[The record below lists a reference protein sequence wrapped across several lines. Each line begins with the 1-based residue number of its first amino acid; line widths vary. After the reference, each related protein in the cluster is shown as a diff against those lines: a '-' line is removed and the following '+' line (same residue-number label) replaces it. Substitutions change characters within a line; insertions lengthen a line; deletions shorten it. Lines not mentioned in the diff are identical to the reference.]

1 MIIDEIIL
9 ESVEDA
15 SLESELNVLTSITE
29 SYRKALNILDSC
41 DYNESIVQETFSLYT
56 ESVDEN
62 GKSVSSIR
70 NLLRRVID
78 FFKNALKKLQ
88 NLISRVFNRN
98 KKIYKT
104 SYNFFLIVDEFN
116 RVFSTKNF
124 NEYVSGEIDEDVF
137 MEGLFSKKNE
147 NVKEMEEHDK
157 QNAQHEKQLL
167 KEQKKHEKEL
177 EKRSITSDE
186 LKKRENKEYR
196 KEFEGLVRQ
205 LRRSFKPD
213 MFVNELSRNDIRN
226 IVNCT
231 LLGATKEEL
240 SKLNNAVKQITA
252 GDMEHVDEELYQS
265 LNLIT
270 DLGLVTGH
278 KKFGNIADDQER
290 VATNSTDGLTT
301 KQNST
306 DGLTTKQKMDLKLWD
321 EFANTFGTELNHLA
335 KKDIF
340 SPEKLRLLLESN
352 KKIIDVPKAIG
363 LFTTSAVFNLV
374 TRCAFALSMFNPK
387 KIIQDIQ
394 QCGIRLNKLHD
405 EFYQYAEEDTKLR
418 KELGIR
424 LNKTMEVMKFGVIDN
439 ICEETYRFT
448 NCPFNT
454 QSYNHGNTITQ
465 IAGGPITL
473 TYILISMIIFKRPLE
488 NFYPSITTMAMMG
501 LAKNMTPR
509 YVGTYKDY

>member
-41 DYNESIVQETFSLYT
+41 DYDESVVQETFSLYT

-62 GKSVSSIR
+62 GQSVSSIR
-70 NLLRRVID
+70 NLLKRVID

-147 NVKEMEEHDK
+147 NVEEMKEHDK
-157 QNAQHEKQLL
+157 QNAQHEKQRL

-177 EKRSITSDE
+177 EKRSITSDQ

-240 SKLNNAVKQITA
+240 TKLKNAVKQITA
-252 GDMEHVDEELYQS
+252 GNMEHIDEELYQS
-265 LNLIT
+265 LNFI
-270 DLGLVTGH
+270 VHSCYNTGFD
-278 KKFGNIADDQER
+278 KFNNIPDHEP
-290 VATNSTDGLTT
+290 VAT
-301 KQNST
+301 NST

-321 EFANTFGTELNHLA
+321 EFANTFGKELNHLA
-335 KKDIF
+335 KRDIF
-340 SPEKLRLLLESN
+340 SQDKLRLLLESN
-352 KKIIDVPKAIG
+352 RKIIDVPKTVV

-394 QCGIRLNKLHD
+394 QCGMRLNKLHD

-418 KELGIR
+418 KELGIH

-454 QSYNHGNTITQ
+454 QSYNHGNVLTQ

-473 TYILISMIIFKRPLE
+473 TYVLISMIIFKRPLE

-501 LAKNMTPR
+501 LAKNMTPG

>member
-29 SYRKALNILDSC
+29 SYRKALNILDSR
-41 DYNESIVQETFSLYT
+41 DYNESIIQETFSLYT

-88 NLISRVFNRN
+88 NLISRVFDRN

-147 NVKEMEEHDK
+147 NAKELEEHDK

-213 MFVNELSRNDIRN
+213 MFVNDLSRNDIRN
-226 IVNCT
+226 IVNTT

-240 SKLNNAVKQITA
+240 VKLKNAVKQITE
-252 GDMEHVDEELYQS
+252 GKMENIDQQLFKS
-265 LNLIT
+265 LEM
-270 DLGLVTGH
+270 VTCSAYSEGM
-278 KKFGNIADDQER
+278 KKFNKHNPIDDIT
-290 VATNSTDGLTT
+290 VSDSHSNMTT
-301 KQNST
+301 KQR
-306 DGLTTKQKMDLKLWD
+306 MDLAIWD
-321 EFANTFGTELNHLA
+321 EFVKTFGQELNRLA
-335 KKDIF
+335 NRKVF
-340 SPEKLRLLLESN
+340 SVNQMNDLINDGN
-352 KKIIDVPKAIG
+352 KVFGTVKTVA
-363 LFTTSAVFNLV
+363 LFTGSAVFNLV

-454 QSYNHGNTITQ
+454 LSYNHGNTLTQ

-473 TYILISMIIFKRPLE
+473 TYVLISMIIFKRPLE

-501 LAKNMTPR
+501 LAKNMTPG

>member
-157 QNAQHEKQLL
+157 QNAQREKQLL

-226 IVNCT
+226 IVNCA

-240 SKLNNAVKQITA
+240 SKLKNAVKQITE
-252 GDMEHVDEELYQS
+252 GKMENIDQQLFKS
-265 LNLIT
+265 LEM
-270 DLGLVTGH
+270 VTCSAYSEGK
-278 KKFGNIADDQER
+278 KKFNKHNPIDDIT
-290 VATNSTDGLTT
+290 VSDSHSNMTT
-301 KQNST
+301 KQR
-306 DGLTTKQKMDLKLWD
+306 MDLAIWD
-321 EFANTFGTELNHLA
+321 EFVKTFGQELNRLA
-335 KKDIF
+335 NRKVF
-340 SPEKLRLLLESN
+340 SVNQMNDLINDGN
-352 KKIIDVPKAIG
+352 KVFGTVKTVA

-394 QCGIRLNKLHD
+394 QCGMRLNKLHD

-418 KELGIR
+418 KELGIH
-424 LNKTMEVMKFGVIDN
+424 LNKTMEIMKFGVIDN

-454 QSYNHGNTITQ
+454 QSYNHGNTITHREA
-465 IAGGPITL
+465 IGADAMASP
-473 TYILISMIIFKRPLE
+473 RPE
-488 NFYPSITTMAMMG
+488 
-501 LAKNMTPR
+501 
-509 YVGTYKDY
+509 

>member
-41 DYNESIVQETFSLYT
+41 NYDESIVQETFSLYT

-70 NLLRRVID
+70 NLLKRVID

-124 NEYVSGEIDEDVF
+124 NEYVSDSIDEDVF
-137 MEGLFSKKNE
+137 MEGLFSKDNE
-147 NVKEMEEHDK
+147 AVKEMKQHDK
-157 QNAQHEKQLL
+157 ENEKR
-167 KEQKKHEKEL
+167 EKDIIKRNNQIEKDL
-177 EKRSITSDE
+177 EKGSINATK
-186 LKKRENKEYR
+186 LKKNEDKEYR
-196 KEFEGLVRQ
+196 KQVEGLVRQ

-213 MFVNELSRNDIRN
+213 MFVNDLSRNDIRN
-226 IVNCT
+226 IVNTT

-240 SKLNNAVKQITA
+240 VKLKNAVKQITE
-252 GDMEHVDEELYQS
+252 GKMENIDQQLFKS
-265 LNLIT
+265 LEM
-270 DLGLVTGH
+270 VTCSAYSEGM
-278 KKFGNIADDQER
+278 KKFNKHNPIDDDI
-290 VATNSTDGLTT
+290 VVSDSPSSMTT
-301 KQNST
+301 KQR
-306 DGLTTKQKMDLKLWD
+306 MDLAIWD
-321 EFANTFGTELNHLA
+321 EFVKTFGQELNRIA
-335 KKDIF
+335 NRKVF
-340 SPEKLRLLLESN
+340 SVNQMNDLINDGN
-352 KKIIDVPKAIG
+352 KVFGTVKTVA
-363 LFTTSAVFNLV
+363 LFTGSAVFNLV

-394 QCGIRLNKLHD
+394 QCGICLNKLHD
-405 EFYQYAEEDTKLR
+405 EFYRYAEEDTKLR
-418 KELGIR
+418 KELGIH

-439 ICEETYRFT
+439 ISEETYRFT

-454 QSYNHGNTITQ
+454 QSYNHGNAVTQ

-473 TYILISMIIFKRPLE
+473 VYILISMILFKRPLE
-488 NFYPSITTMAMMG
+488 NFYPSIATMTMMG
-501 LAKNMTPR
+501 LAKNMTPG

>member
-41 DYNESIVQETFSLYT
+41 DYDESIVQETFSLYT

-70 NLLRRVID
+70 NLLKRVID

-124 NEYVSGEIDEDVF
+124 NEYVSGEIDEYVF

-147 NVKEMEEHDK
+147 NVEEMKEHDK

-167 KEQKKHEKEL
+167 KEQKKHEKDL

-186 LKKRENKEYR
+186 LKKREDKEYR

-240 SKLNNAVKQITA
+240 SKLKNAVKQITA
-252 GDMEHVDEELYQS
+252 GDMEHIDEELYQS
-265 LNLIT
+265 LDLIT
-270 DLGLVTGH
+270 CLGFFTGR
-278 KKFGNIADDQER
+278 KKFDNIAKDQES
-290 VATNSTDGLTT
+290 VAT
-301 KQNST
+301 NST

-321 EFANTFGTELNHLA
+321 EFADTFGKELNHLA
-335 KKDIF
+335 KRDIF
-340 SPEKLRLLLESN
+340 SQEKLRLLLESN
-352 KKIIDVPKAIG
+352 KKIIDVPKAVG

-394 QCGIRLNKLHD
+394 QCGMRLNKLHD

-418 KELGIR
+418 KELGIH

-454 QSYNHGNTITQ
+454 QSYNHGNTVTQ

-473 TYILISMIIFKRPLE
+473 TYVLISMIIFKRPLE
-488 NFYPSITTMAMMG
+488 NFYPSIATMAMMG
-501 LAKNMTPR
+501 LAKNMTPG

>member
-137 MEGLFSKKNE
+137 IEGLFSKKND
-147 NVKEMEEHDK
+147 NVKEMEEYDK

-213 MFVNELSRNDIRN
+213 MFVNDLSRNDIRN
-226 IVNCT
+226 IVNTT

-240 SKLNNAVKQITA
+240 VKLKNAVKQITE
-252 GDMEHVDEELYQS
+252 GKMENIDQQLFKS
-265 LNLIT
+265 LEM
-270 DLGLVTGH
+270 VTCSAYSKGM
-278 KKFGNIADDQER
+278 KKFNKHNPIDDIAVSD
-290 VATNSTDGLTT
+290 SPSSMTT
-301 KQNST
+301 KQR
-306 DGLTTKQKMDLKLWD
+306 MDLAIWD
-321 EFANTFGTELNHLA
+321 EFVKTFGQELNRLA
-335 KKDIF
+335 NRKVF
-340 SPEKLRLLLESN
+340 SVNQMNDLINDGN
-352 KKIIDVPKAIG
+352 KVFGTVKTVG

-454 QSYNHGNTITQ
+454 LSYNHGNTVTQ

-473 TYILISMIIFKRPLE
+473 TYVLISMIIFKRPLE

-501 LAKNMTPR
+501 LAKNMTPG

>member
-137 MEGLFSKKNE
+137 MEGLFSKKND

-157 QNAQHEKQLL
+157 QNAQREKQLL

-213 MFVNELSRNDIRN
+213 MFVNDLSRNDIRN
-226 IVNCT
+226 IVNVT
-231 LLGATKEEL
+231 LLGVTKEEL
-240 SKLNNAVKQITA
+240 VKLKNAVKQITE
-252 GDMEHVDEELYQS
+252 GKMENIDQQLFKS
-265 LNLIT
+265 LEM
-270 DLGLVTGH
+270 VTCSAYSEGM
-278 KKFGNIADDQER
+278 KKFNKHNPIDDIT
-290 VATNSTDGLTT
+290 VSDSHSNMTT
-301 KQNST
+301 KQR
-306 DGLTTKQKMDLKLWD
+306 MDLAIWD
-321 EFANTFGTELNHLA
+321 EFVKTFGQELNRLA
-335 KKDIF
+335 NRKVF
-340 SPEKLRLLLESN
+340 SVNQMNDLINDGN
-352 KKIIDVPKAIG
+352 KVFGTVKTVA
-363 LFTTSAVFNLV
+363 LFTGSAVFNLV

-454 QSYNHGNTITQ
+454 LSYNHGNTLTQ

-473 TYILISMIIFKRPLE
+473 TYVLISMIIFKRPLE

-501 LAKNMTPR
+501 LAKNMTPG

>member
-157 QNAQHEKQLL
+157 QNAQHENQLL

-240 SKLNNAVKQITA
+240 SKLKNAVKQITE
-252 GDMEHVDEELYQS
+252 GKMENIDQQLFKS
-265 LNLIT
+265 LEM
-270 DLGLVTGH
+270 VTCSAYSEGK
-278 KKFGNIADDQER
+278 KKFNKHNPIDDIT
-290 VATNSTDGLTT
+290 VSDSHSNMTT
-301 KQNST
+301 KQR
-306 DGLTTKQKMDLKLWD
+306 MDLAIWD
-321 EFANTFGTELNHLA
+321 EFVKTFGQELNRLA
-335 KKDIF
+335 NRKVF
-340 SPEKLRLLLESN
+340 SVNQMNDLINDGN
-352 KKIIDVPKAIG
+352 KVFGTVKTVA

-418 KELGIR
+418 KELGMR

-454 QSYNHGNTITQ
+454 QSYNHGNTVTQ

-473 TYILISMIIFKRPLE
+473 TYVLISVIIFKRPLE
-488 NFYPSITTMAMMG
+488 DFYPSITTMAMMG
-501 LAKNMTPR
+501 LAKNMTPG